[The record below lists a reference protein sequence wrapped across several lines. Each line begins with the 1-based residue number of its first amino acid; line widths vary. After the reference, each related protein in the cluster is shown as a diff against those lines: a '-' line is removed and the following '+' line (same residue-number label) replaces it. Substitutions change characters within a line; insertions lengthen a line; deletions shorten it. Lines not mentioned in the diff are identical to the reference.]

1 MAYKDHVSEMVNI
14 SDEDRNAYF
23 AGVDRAANALHK
35 AFSPDK
41 INYGAYG
48 DGGCHLHFHLVPK
61 YKSGSRL
68 RSYGPHSETGG
79 ISHGLKKCPPDTF
92 LPAARAGLKVN
103 CCEAAREGGLG
114 HSIPT
119 QIIMKKLAPA

>member
-14 SDEDRNAYF
+14 SDSDRN
-23 AGVDRAANALHK
+23 
-35 AFSPDK
+35 
-41 INYGAYG
+41 AYG

-119 QIIMKKLAPA
+119 RFIMKKAPLLTQERIFSW